1 MKMTIRSEIIE
12 LRKIAPLPSEDDA
25 TPEVVERYEKLIR
38 AIETPIADEEASL
51 LVEVFGDDG
60 CFGLAD
66 SLVQRIETAPHWPIL
81 ESLTNL
87 ENPWVV
93 ELIRRAKRG
102 GKID

>member
-1 MKMTIRSEIIE
+1 MAIRSEVFE

-25 TPEVVERYEKLIR
+25 TPDVVEPYEKLIR
-38 AIETPIADEEASL
+38 AIKPPITDEEASL

-60 CFGLAD
+60 CFGLAA
-66 SLVQRIETAPHWPIL
+66 SLVQRIETAPRWPIL

-102 GKID
+102 GKMRDM